1 MATFG
6 IDLGT
11 TYSCIAY
18 VDESGRPT
26 LIKNALGEDTT
37 PSVVYFETPDNVVV
51 GRDAKN
57 SAKLY
62 PELVV
67 SLIKREMGEDV
78 EYSFHGE
85 LHTPETISALILRE
99 LTRSAAEQTG
109 AEVRDVVITV
119 PAYFGVAEREATRN
133 AGRVAGLNV
142 LNVVPE
148 PVAAA
153 LHYQAVGSGAD
164 RTILVFDLGGGTFDT
179 TVIKL
184 SGNDI
189 TVVCTDG
196 DHRLGGAN
204 WDDEIVEFLLNCFLG
219 EHPDSAAASSE
230 EFRQELSTVA
240 EEMKKS
246 LSSTRSR
253 RYAMSFGGDTSRA
266 ELTRDELEDL
276 GAGLLERTMDITER
290 TVKTA
295 REAGI
300 THFDDVL
307 LVGGSTRA
315 PAVAARLRERFGFE
329 PRLHDPDQAVAKGA
343 ALFALIQSVKILLPD
358 GPDGAG
364 GPQQRRLHAVSE
376 SEVEKVADQL
386 GMSAEKVRQ
395 LARKRVTTVVPR
407 AFGVKVLASDTDDTD
422 DTDNKED
429 GSEGDTPDPT
439 YSVVHILEANRPLPA
454 SPDTQQFFT
463 AYADQTAIEVEIWE
477 QAGSVSSTDLPDNNK
492 IGDGII
498 TGLPPLPKG
507 SPIDVNFSMDDT
519 GLLRV
524 EAVELKTRTKLT
536 IELQIQG
543 LSDAQVDEAR
553 TAVARYALSE

>member
-99 LTRSAAEQTG
+99 LARSAADQTG
-109 AEVRDVVITV
+109 APVKDVVITV

-142 LNVVPE
+142 LNIVPE

-153 LHYQAVGSGAD
+153 LHYQAVGSGVD
-164 RTILVFDLGGGTFDT
+164 RTIMVFDLGGGTFDT

-189 TVVCTDG
+189 NVVCTDG

-204 WDDEIVEFLLNCFLG
+204 WDDEIVEFLLNCFLM
-219 EHPDSAAASSE
+219 EHPDSAAGSSE

-253 RYAMSFGGDTSRA
+253 RYVMSFGGDTCRA

-290 TVKTA
+290 TVQTA

-300 THFDDVL
+300 GHFDDVL

-343 ALFALIQSVKILLPD
+343 ALFAQIQSVKILFPEDPD
-358 GPDGAG
+358 HGQADD
-364 GPQQRRLHAVSE
+364 VSE

-386 GMSAEKVRQ
+386 GMTTDKVRQ
-395 LARKRVTTVVPR
+395 LARKIVTTVVPR
-407 AFGVKVLASDTDDTD
+407 AFGVKVLASDD
-422 DTDNKED
+422 K
-429 GSEGDTPDPT
+429 PDPA
-439 YSVVHILEANRPLPA
+439 YSIVHILEANRPLPA

-463 AYADQTAIEVEIWE
+463 AFPDQTAIEVEIWE
-477 QAGSVSSTDLPDNNK
+477 QAGSVSSTDLVDNNK

-507 SPIDVNFSMDDT
+507 SPIDVNFSMNDT

-524 EAVELKTRTKLT
+524 EAVELKTETKLT

-543 LSDAQVDEAR
+543 LSEAQVDEAR